1 MHRAAIAAAVVA
13 GSLAVPA
20 TADAHLRTGRVAVDY
35 EATVAPLRPPVA
47 QALAVRVYRAD
58 LALGLRMLGRHRVV
72 VLGYT
77 GEPFLRLGAD
87 GVYASRSSVT
97 AAGLGL
103 AGPHSGTGWQLV
115 SRAPRLIWHDA
126 RVRGLPAGVE
136 HGRWAVPVLVDG
148 SRVELS
154 GTLTRVPRPPAWPW
168 LALGAAFAAAT
179 ALLLALRRPA
189 LLRPAATALGWVSA
203 IATIVSACGFA
214 LAPTASEGTWV
225 EAANEIVFALVGVA
239 FLVRGSRDTRALAGG
254 ALGLF
259 ALAVGLKSV
268 PVLLHGVVLSALP
281 PDVARTAVAAAVS
294 AGTAATVVGL
304 VVFFDVLEHY
314 EEPASLE
321 RHL

>member
-1 MHRAAIAAAVVA
+1 VHRAAIAAAVVA

-35 EATVAPLRPPVA
+35 EATVAPLRPQLA

-58 LALGLRMLGRHRVV
+58 LALGVRAIGRHRVV

-87 GVYASRSSVT
+87 GAYTNRSSLT

-103 AGPHSGTGWQLV
+103 VGPHSGTGWQLV
-115 SRAPRLIWHDA
+115 SRTPRLIWHDA

-154 GTLTRVPRPPAWPW
+154 GTLTHVPRPPPWPW
-168 LALGAAFAAAT
+168 VALGAAFAAAT

-203 IATIVSACGFA
+203 IATIVVACGFA
-214 LAPTASEGTWV
+214 LAQTASEGTWV
-225 EAANEIVFALVGVA
+225 EAVNEVVFALVGLA
-239 FLVRGSRDTRALAGG
+239 FLVRGSRDTRGIAGG

-259 ALAVGLKSV
+259 ALAVGLKGV

-281 PDVARTAVAAAVS
+281 AGVARTAVALAVS
-294 AGTAATVVGL
+294 AGFAATVVGL

-314 EEPASLE
+314 EDPALLE